1 MSVLL
6 EKALEQLQ
14 SLPQEEQDEMASQI
28 LAELADQQAW
38 RVRFQEKRA
47 VIRRMAQEAL
57 AEDERGETLSLSDL
71 L

>member
-6 EKALEQLQ
+6 DKALEQLQ
-14 SLPQEEQDEMASQI
+14 SLPPEEQDEMASQI
-28 LAELADQQAW
+28 LAELADERAW
-38 RVRFQEKRA
+38 RERFQEKRD

-57 AEDERGETLSLSDL
+57 EEDERGETIPLSDL